1 MSPPTGVRRRIYN
14 EQERLVI
21 NPFKEGYM
29 SAGTPAQRKNIAK
42 ELFSKLFSYWS
53 SIGLDLETDESNRR
67 QGVRT
72 KIVKVST
79 LPTFYDLQVLIQWL
93 RNVWRVRRN
102 PVAKP
107 GTRFRLT
114 DILWWTRQDCVF
126 EEIASILNIETAN
139 TSTPGWFQ
147 LRTKASK
154 NIVDSMSE
162 EERKVL
168 EEEADRMQEQG
179 LPQDVQRRCVPKQ
192 ADVVREPAA
201 DL

>member
-1 MSPPTGVRRRIYN
+1 M
-14 EQERLVI
+14 
-21 NPFKEGYM
+21 
-29 SAGTPAQRKNIAK
+29 
-42 ELFSKLFSYWS
+42 
-53 SIGLDLETDESNRR
+53 
-67 QGVRT
+67 
-72 KIVKVST
+72 
-79 LPTFYDLQVLIQWL
+79 
-93 RNVWRVRRN
+93 
-102 PVAKP
+102 
-107 GTRFRLT
+107 
-114 DILWWTRQDCVF
+114 F
-126 EEIASILNIETAN
+126 EEIASILNLETAN